1 MVIHDKLGI
10 LFPISREEK
19 CESIETIIDNYL
31 ENLII
36 NNNYIISINLIH
48 RNIWNEI
55 NNSNINKV
63 QNIFKDKFNIYFLSL
78 IKKKRKEIKIS
89 IKKGNFDICQLN
101 IFIKNLIKT
110 IYNYKNCFE
119 LIDVKKKLDE
129 KEKNYGDSIFFD
141 IGIKHLCSL
150 IICDPIISSVIS
162 RCLNDLDK
170 NNLNELKK
178 LFSYIKKFS
187 DYNYN
192 QLLENKNKNKTLVE
206 WFYDFLNNILF
217 ENINII
223 KYNVD
228 KKFCRIY
235 KFSDLCH
242 YKEILKNKLY
252 FIKDNR
258 IFNGIN
264 TRIKTSFSELINLKN
279 YDNNINTIDFII
291 CFFKYY
297 NRNIKNCIL
306 NISPD
311 IIYDIVCM
319 FDKFKSIS
327 NNNQYIF
334 NKIISTSNIFYKLNI
349 NLCSDVLD
357 NKLTEYFN
365 NENNIY
371 YYVNTL
377 NKFIINSENKFFTK
391 TNSDLDIFSKDHD
404 LFTTILLIKDKDI
417 FVKVYTKSVILRLM
431 NNYGDCD
438 IIKNMKI
445 EKLCLGIINCYIKKK
460 FTYKLERVLKDF
472 ISSISLLDDYYELLF
487 QNASQPVLKRENF
500 RCIITSYN
508 NWSINI
514 TDGFTRK
521 MGNIYTDSE
530 KKLKELVFNNGLCR
544 ALARYGVYYNK
555 KYLDT
560 RDIYFL
566 LHLGKVEMIFNS
578 NYKKIT
584 LSLLP
589 IQSLILFHFI
599 NKDNSIKILLRNHII
614 NYVLEISS
622 YSNKIINSAIN
633 SLVKTNLI
641 VKSFNKFLTIN
652 MNYNNDLDNIDI
664 CKIFYQLSNIK
675 IVEDC
680 DLDELCHDREDILIS
695 VLNSIIKKYP
705 NKDLFELKELIKMDL
720 FPVSDELI
728 KKCLDMMIKDDYI
741 VIDNGKYRK
750 LIY

>member
-1 MVIHDKLGI
+1 
-10 LFPISREEK
+10 
-19 CESIETIIDNYL
+19 
-31 ENLII
+31 
-36 NNNYIISINLIH
+36 
-48 RNIWNEI
+48 
-55 NNSNINKV
+55 
-63 QNIFKDKFNIYFLSL
+63 
-78 IKKKRKEIKIS
+78 
-89 IKKGNFDICQLN
+89 
-101 IFIKNLIKT
+101 
-110 IYNYKNCFE
+110 
-119 LIDVKKKLDE
+119 
-129 KEKNYGDSIFFD
+129 
-141 IGIKHLCSL
+141 
-150 IICDPIISSVIS
+150 
-162 RCLNDLDK
+162 
-170 NNLNELKK
+170 
-178 LFSYIKKFS
+178 
-187 DYNYN
+187 
-192 QLLENKNKNKTLVE
+192 
-206 WFYDFLNNILF
+206 
-217 ENINII
+217 
-223 KYNVD
+223 
-228 KKFCRIY
+228 
-235 KFSDLCH
+235 
-242 YKEILKNKLY
+242 
-252 FIKDNR
+252 
-258 IFNGIN
+258 
-264 TRIKTSFSELINLKN
+264 
-279 YDNNINTIDFII
+279 
-291 CFFKYY
+291 
-297 NRNIKNCIL
+297 
-306 NISPD
+306 
-311 IIYDIVCM
+311 
-319 FDKFKSIS
+319 
-327 NNNQYIF
+327 
-334 NKIISTSNIFYKLNI
+334 
-349 NLCSDVLD
+349 
-357 NKLTEYFN
+357 
-365 NENNIY
+365 
-371 YYVNTL
+371 
-377 NKFIINSENKFFTK
+377 
-391 TNSDLDIFSKDHD
+391 
-404 LFTTILLIKDKDI
+404 
-417 FVKVYTKSVILRLM
+417 M